1 VGQIDYP
8 EGTRDPDGSA
18 GLFELLIDP
27 SPEAFQRFAE
37 DYYEVAVG
45 LDAVRHIY
53 TLRPLTQEVVSVLN
67 AELNLTDLAEDLAAA
82 RYPSTTG

>member
-8 EGTRDPDGSA
+8 EGMRDPDGSA

-37 DYYEVAVG
+37 DYYEVAVD